1 MQTKVFLPRL
11 FSFKL
16 RFFFSAIPHHDT
28 RSPYDILGVSPSASL
43 TDIKKAYHTLS
54 KVYHPDKNR
63 SKDAIEKFKTINNAY
78 NTLKEYHGEHSAYRK
93 SYNGGY
99 SKRAHHYEREY
110 DYRENSQKTTGEAK
124 SSTEEEKLYEEIF
137 GKTYSSDP
145 MFYYKQENAE
155 MKKKYEE
162 RLRKI
167 RQNQKEREDRKAEEY
182 FRGSFH
188 HFRDQNHTYQEERR
202 NSEDTLIGTILA
214 LSGVTLGV
222 FLWIYYTVFFMVFLN
237 FSL

>member
-16 RFFFSAIPHHDT
+16 RFFFSAVPHHDT

-63 SKDAIEKFKTINNAY
+63 SKDAVEKFKTINNAY
-78 NTLKEYHGEHSAYRK
+78 NTLKQYHGEHSAYRK

-99 SKRAHHYEREY
+99 SKQHHYEREY
-110 DYRENSQKTTGEAK
+110 DSRENGPKNGSKTSGEAK
-124 SSTEEEKLYEEIF
+124 SYTEEEKLYEEIF
-137 GKTYSSDP
+137 GKSYSSDP
-145 MFYYKQENAE
+145 MFFYRKENAE
-155 MKKKYEE
+155 LKKNYEE

-167 RQNQKEREDRKAEEY
+167 KQNQKEREDRKAEDH

-202 NSEDTLIGTILA
+202 NPEDMVIGKILA
-214 LSGVTLGV
+214 VAGVTLGI
-222 FLWIYYTVFFMVFLN
+222 FLWLYYTVFL
-237 FSL
+237 